1 MFAGELERRT
11 YIMMTNMQE
20 NKSKRFPISLVT
32 VSMVIAV
39 PALFVGTYLLSFSIL
54 TECLEEVPA
63 WLVIPILAF
72 DFLWVVLIRFL
83 PISRRLRVISTLLV
97 LTVSA
102 AVLFTMLCVWGIPV

>member
-1 MFAGELERRT
+1 
-11 YIMMTNMQE
+11 MTNMQE
-20 NKSKRFPISLVT
+20 KKSKRFPISLVT

-39 PALFVGTYLLSFSIL
+39 PALFVGTYLLTFFIL
-54 TECLEEVPA
+54 MECLEEVPA
-63 WLVIPILAF
+63 WLAIPILAV